1 MSKTH
6 TILIV
11 DDEEEIRQSLERV
24 FKKDGYEVLKADS
37 PIKALELLK
46 SAPVTVVISDY
57 EMPEMDGLTFLKK
70 TKRSFPDAIRI
81 ILTGKGDMKAVVAAI
96 NEGEVY
102 RFVLKPWDNE
112 ELRVT
117 VRRAIEQQELLVENR
132 RLAQTVRE
140 QREEILELEKTNPGI
155 TKIKKT
161 NDGAIIIDEDEV
173 DELEKTNPG
182 EYMR

>member
-1 MSKTH
+1 MLKTH

-11 DDEEEIRQSLERV
+11 DDEEEIRRSLERV
-24 FKKDGYEVLKADS
+24 FKKDGYEVRKADG
-37 PIKALELLK
+37 PLKALEILK
-46 SAPVTVVISDY
+46 SQPVAVVISDY
-57 EMPEMDGLTFLKK
+57 EMPEMDGLTFLKR
-70 TKRSFPDAIRI
+70 TKQSFPDAVRI
-81 ILTGKGDMKAVVAAI
+81 ILTGKGDMKALVAAI

-102 RFVLKPWDNE
+102 RFVLKPWDND

-117 VRRAIEQQELLVENR
+117 VRRAIEQQELLAENR

-140 QREEILELEKTNPGI
+140 QREEIRELEHANPGI

-161 NDGAIIIDEDEV
+161 SDGTIIIDEDEV